1 MRKLDIITKLSERQ
15 SEIGDR
21 ESKLF
26 KLIFKKVLTKGT
38 GFDIITWS
46 AQKELLR
53 KTE

>member
-26 KLIFKKVLTKGT
+26 KLIFKKSLDKRNW
-38 GFDIITWS
+38 F
-46 AQKELLR
+46 
-53 KTE
+53 